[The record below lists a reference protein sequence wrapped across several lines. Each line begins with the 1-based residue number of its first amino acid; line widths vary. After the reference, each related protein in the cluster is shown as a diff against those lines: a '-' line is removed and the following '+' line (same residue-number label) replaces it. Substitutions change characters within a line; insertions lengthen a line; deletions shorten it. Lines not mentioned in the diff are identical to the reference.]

1 MSALDTAVGV
11 IRAGIDKIN
20 LQTFAACRGTCS
32 GPLFIVAS
40 GPSARDFPL
49 ANYAQYPMFAVSGSI
64 QLFTETSVAPLFYLC
79 DDNSFAAQ
87 RQPILRQGLAL
98 AQNVALSPRVISITQ
113 GLSAAELAQTRLY
126 AFNRVNRSIDG
137 KQQLSDRRFA
147 WKMRND
153 QDVSCDFS
161 LFSQKPNRIG
171 FSRDMDK
178 GYFSCRTIPYAGLQL
193 AYHLGFNQVILVGV
207 DLDSS
212 QGRFYEQGAAAM
224 PSRLDGDF
232 EDYIEPCFELMAR
245 RVVSPTFQV
254 YNLSA
259 KSRLAASLVPKIT
272 LDQLDVLLASA

>member
-1 MSALDTAVGV
+1 MSAVDAVAEVIGAGV
-11 IRAGIDKIN
+11 DEPSLHA
-20 LQTFAACRGTCS
+20 FAACKGTCS

-49 ANYAQYPMFAVSGSI
+49 AHYSQYPMFAVNGSI
-64 QLFTETSVAPLFYLC
+64 QLFTASGVAPLFYLC
-79 DDNSFAAQ
+79 DDSSFAAS

-98 AQNVALSPRVISITQ
+98 AQNVALSPRVIRTTQ
-113 GLSAAELAQTRLY
+113 SLSAAELAQARLY
-126 AFNRVNRSIDG
+126 AFNRVNRSIDD

-171 FSRDMDK
+171 FSRNMDK
-178 GYFSCRTIPYAGLQL
+178 GYFSSRTIPYAGLQL
-193 AYHLGFNQVILVGV
+193 AHHLGFNQVILVGV

-212 QGRFYEQGAAAM
+212 QGRFYEQGAAAV
-224 PSRLDGDF
+224 PSRLDGDY
-232 EDYIEPCFELMAR
+232 EDYIEPCFDLMAR
-245 RVVSPTFQV
+245 RVVNSRFQV

-259 KSRLAASLVPKIT
+259 TSRLPASVVPKIT
-272 LDQLDVLLASA
+272 LAQLDCLLASV

>member
-1 MSALDTAVGV
+1 MSALNAVAGEMGAGV
-11 IRAGIDKIN
+11 DEISLHA
-20 LQTFAACRGTCS
+20 FSACKGTRS

-49 ANYAQYPMFAVSGSI
+49 ASYAQYPMFAVSGSI
-64 QLFTETSVAPLFYLC
+64 QLFTTAGVAPLFYLC
-79 DDNSFAAQ
+79 DDNSFATQ

-98 AQNVALSPRVISITQ
+98 AQNVALSPRVIRITQ
-113 GLSAAELAQTRLY
+113 GLSAAELSQARLY

-147 WKMRND
+147 WKVRND
-153 QDVSCDFS
+153 QDVSCAFS

-193 AYHLGFNQVILVGV
+193 AHHLGFNQVILVGV

-224 PSRLDGDF
+224 PSRLDGDY
-232 EDYIEPCFELMAR
+232 EDYIEPCFKLMAQ
-245 RVVSPTFQV
+245 RVVGPTFQV

-259 KSRLAASLVPKIT
+259 KSRLPASLVPKIT
-272 LDQLDVLLASA
+272 LDQLDTLLASA

>member
-1 MSALDTAVGV
+1 MSALDTISGV
-11 IRAGIDKIN
+11 MGACVDDIC
-20 LQTFAACRGTCS
+20 LHEFAACKGLYS

-49 ANYAQYPMFAVSGSI
+49 TNYAQYPMFAVSGSI
-64 QLFTETSVAPLFYLC
+64 QLFTAAGVAPLFYLC

-87 RQPILRQGLAL
+87 RHLILRQGLAL
-98 AQNVALSPRVISITQ
+98 AQNVALSPRVLSITQ
-113 GLSAAELAQTRLY
+113 GLSGAELGKARLY
-126 AFNRVNRSIDG
+126 SFNRLNRGIDG

-161 LFSQKPNRIG
+161 FFSQKPNRIG
-171 FSRDMDK
+171 FSRDMGK

-193 AYHLGFNQVILVGV
+193 AHHLGFNQVILVGV

-212 QGRFYEQGAAAM
+212 QGRFYEQGTAAM
-224 PSRLDGDF
+224 PSRLDGDY

-245 RVVSPTFQV
+245 RVICPKFQV
-254 YNLSA
+254 YNLSP
-259 KSRLAASLVPKIT
+259 KSRLPASLVPKIT
-272 LDQLDVLLASA
+272 LDQLDALLASA